1 MNRPGITESR
11 LVLNFQG
18 APFYTFLQV
27 NAKLG
32 WLNYVSVVFF
42 FASYWWA
49 EFETFLQAPA
59 LASYWLEDFADGT
72 PTKGKFIDKTSVTLR
87 EAPASAASQSSLI
100 KDQL

>member
-1 MNRPGITESR
+1 MSLLLKRDWVTKWIGLLLTCMNRPGITESR

-42 FASYWWA
+42 FASYW
-49 EFETFLQAPA
+49 
-59 LASYWLEDFADGT
+59 
-72 PTKGKFIDKTSVTLR
+72 
-87 EAPASAASQSSLI
+87 
-100 KDQL
+100 